1 MSEIDPWPLFFIIS
15 STNSCENRLT
25 IVCEQA
31 MPDQESEKNDSYSV
45 EDDAQGDLSDQTP
58 DRNSPKVQPG
68 DDVKP
73 LDLVDLPTE
82 SSTQESQ
89 ASEDPDS
96 DKEEQSHV
104 KGLDVCPN
112 CGSTMRDSGMLVC
125 MRCGF
130 DLKTLK
136 VLKTT
141 TGEITEEELEED
153 DEEEVKIP
161 LSLPGRGDLKV
172 PLIVLAA
179 CAILITIGYLVGAD
193 GLFSLKDQNGASIT
207 PDAGERFAAWGFY
220 LALLILGTGCGLIGL
235 FTVSK
240 LNEVPFGDLK
250 LASSRMAAI
259 TATMWLV
266 KYLSLGKGFF
276 ENAVEWILHAGIFV
290 GLSMLFFKLI
300 PRDAAIA
307 GIASLIVAFIFWL
320 IATILT

>member
-1 MSEIDPWPLFFIIS
+1 
-15 STNSCENRLT
+15 
-25 IVCEQA
+25 

-45 EDDAQGDLSDQTP
+45 DDDAQGDLSDQSP
-58 DRNSPKVQPG
+58 DRNSPRVQPG
-68 DDVKP
+68 DDVEP
-73 LDLVDLPTE
+73 LELEDLPSE
-82 SSTQESQ
+82 SSEQDSQTTEESK
-89 ASEDPDS
+89 PDR
-96 DKEEQSHV
+96 KAKSHV

-112 CGSTMRDSGMLVC
+112 CGSTMRESSTLVC

-130 DLKTLK
+130 DLKTLQ

-141 TGEITEEELEED
+141 TGEITEEELEEE
-153 DEEEVKIP
+153 DEDEDEVKIP

-172 PLIVLAA
+172 PLIVLAVT
-179 CAILITIGYLVGAD
+179 AILITIGYLIGAN
-193 GLFSLKDQNGASIT
+193 GLFSLETEDGVSIT

-220 LALLILGTGCGLIGL
+220 LALLILGTGCGLVGL

-250 LASSRMAAI
+250 LASARMAAI

-266 KYLSLGKGFF
+266 KFLSLGNGFI
-276 ENAVEWILHAGIFV
+276 ENLAEWILHAGIFV
-290 GLSMLFFKLI
+290 GMSMLFFKLI